1 MSSSL
6 QTSGRIYFEQPIEN
20 MNSYS
25 SRDVQSIQASDIN
38 ALFEI
43 SQNKPSKTKEAI
55 KCQ

>member
-6 QTSGRIYFEQPIEN
+6 QTSGRIYFEQPIEI

-25 SRDVQSIQASDIN
+25 SRDVQSIQAFDIK

-43 SQNKPSKTKEAI
+43 SQNKLSKTNEAI